1 MSFQNNN
8 SNNNNNNNNNNNKRN
23 CLRSMSKVSNKTKFK
38 KKHVVIFLSKEK
50 KHVLCKEDT
59 ETFFDIILY
68 IFDK

>member
-1 MSFQNNN
+1 
-8 SNNNNNNNNNNNKRN
+8 
-23 CLRSMSKVSNKTKFK
+23 MSKVSNKTKFK